1 MFIYYKRQEQL
12 IEEGLVEVFYMAHKR
27 RGCAAVM
34 AYEYYK
40 TIAGAERRAKTI
52 AAEYGKA
59 LVTDF
64 AGGTIKCFNENT

>member
-1 MFIYYKRQEQL
+1 MFTYYKRQEHL
-12 IEEGLVEVFYMAHKR
+12 IEEGLVEVFYMVYRR

-52 AAEYGKA
+52 ASEYGKA

-64 AGGTIKCFNENT
+64 AGYTKMF